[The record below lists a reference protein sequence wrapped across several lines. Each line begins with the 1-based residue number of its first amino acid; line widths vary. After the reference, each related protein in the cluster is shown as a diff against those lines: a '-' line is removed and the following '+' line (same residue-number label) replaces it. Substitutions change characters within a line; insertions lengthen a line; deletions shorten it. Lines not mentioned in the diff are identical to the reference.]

1 MRELETIKN
10 KYLETIE
17 NLNNDY
23 FDSVTQT
30 LLFYCTA
37 RLLLNMFGISNPITV
52 GILDFALS
60 FQGSLQGAVTILQ
73 KEKTNSALTPQ
84 QYEML
89 LKDSNKIYA
98 ALGLGFHATNSG
110 AIFNYFLPIMYGEKG
125 KLYAFAAGSLFKALS
140 PGWGRVFE
148 DYNIRT
154 KTEMRR

>member
-1 MRELETIKN
+1 MRELEIIKN
-10 KYLETIE
+10 QCLETIE

-60 FQGSLQGAVTILQ
+60 FQGSLQGAVTTLQ
-73 KEKTNSALTPQ
+73 KAKTNNALTSE
-84 QYEML
+84 QYKTL

-98 ALGLGFHATNSG
+98 ALAFGFNAAYGG
-110 AIFNYFLPIMYGEKG
+110 AIFNYFLPIMCGEKG

-140 PGWGRVFE
+140 PGWGHIFE
-148 DYNIRT
+148 DINIRT
-154 KTEMRR
+154 KIEMRR